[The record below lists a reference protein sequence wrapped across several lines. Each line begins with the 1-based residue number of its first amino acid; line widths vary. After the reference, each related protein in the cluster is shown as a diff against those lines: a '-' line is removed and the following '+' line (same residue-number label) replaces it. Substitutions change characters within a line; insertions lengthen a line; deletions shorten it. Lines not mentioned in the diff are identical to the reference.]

1 MKDKRTAYVSQKII
15 NRFYEKVAD
24 DVANNIFDKAIRIK
38 AFSKAEGDEKKSQ
51 ALYIELMVEEMILL
65 EEAKLE
71 AEQEKQLNE
80 LREIE
85 DRKKDIEDRKK
96 ARKQFL
102 LRISRGFF
110 NLIKEPFLGF
120 YELLIG
126 LGRLTIYLVIIFVVI
141 FVIIEIMGN

>member
-15 NRFYEKVAD
+15 NSFYEKVAD
-24 DVANNIFDKAIRIK
+24 EVDNNIFDKAIRIK
-38 AFSKAEGDEKKSQ
+38 AFSKAEGGEKKSQ

-85 DRKKDIEDRKK
+85 DRKE
-96 ARKQFL
+96 RKQFL
-102 LRISRGFF
+102 LKISRGFF
-110 NLIKEPFLGF
+110 NLIKELFSGFKDFLV
-120 YELLIG
+120 G
-126 LGRLTIYLVIIFVVI
+126 LGVILVVILVIIAILEKF
-141 FVIIEIMGN
+141 G

>member
-15 NRFYEKVAD
+15 NSFYEKVAD
-24 DVANNIFDKAIRIK
+24 EVDNNIFDKAIRIK

-85 DRKKDIEDRKK
+85 DRKE
-96 ARKQFL
+96 RKQFL
-102 LRISRGFF
+102 LKISRGFF
-110 NLIKEPFLGF
+110 NLIKELFSGFKDFLV
-120 YELLIG
+120 G
-126 LGRLTIYLVIIFVVI
+126 LGVILVVILVIIAILEKF
-141 FVIIEIMGN
+141 G

>member
-15 NRFYEKVAD
+15 NSFYEKVAD
-24 DVANNIFDKAIRIK
+24 EVDNNIFDKAIRIK
-38 AFSKAEGDEKKSQ
+38 AFSKAEGDEKKAQ

-85 DRKKDIEDRKK
+85 DRKE
-96 ARKQFL
+96 RKQFL
-102 LRISRGFF
+102 LKISRGFF
-110 NLIKEPFLGF
+110 NLIKELFSGFIDFLV
-120 YELLIG
+120 G
-126 LGRLTIYLVIIFVVI
+126 LGVILVVII
-141 FVIIEIMGN
+141 VIIAILEN

>member
-15 NRFYEKVAD
+15 NSFYEKVAD

-38 AFSKAEGDEKKSQ
+38 AFSKAEGDEKKAQ

-85 DRKKDIEDRKK
+85 DRKE
-96 ARKQFL
+96 RKQFL

-110 NLIKEPFLGF
+110 NLIKELFLGF
-120 YELLIG
+120 YELLVG

-141 FVIIEIMGN
+141 FVIIKIMGN

>member
-15 NRFYEKVAD
+15 NSFYEKVAD

-85 DRKKDIEDRKK
+85 DRKE
-96 ARKQFL
+96 RKQFL
-102 LRISRGFF
+102 LKISRGFF
-110 NLIKEPFLGF
+110 NLIKELFSGFKDFLV
-120 YELLIG
+120 G
-126 LGRLTIYLVIIFVVI
+126 LGVILVVII
-141 FVIIEIMGN
+141 VIIAILEN

>member
-1 MKDKRTAYVSQKII
+1 MKEKRTAYISQKII
-15 NRFYEKVAD
+15 NSFYEKVAD

-102 LRISRGFF
+102 LKISRGFF
-110 NLIKEPFLGF
+110 NLIKELFSGF
-120 YELLIG
+120 YELLVG